1 MNGIL
6 ASAHLLA
13 SSPTLCPEERD
24 CVDIVI
30 DSSNAMTR
38 LLDDLLLCT
47 RMGTGRFE
55 LAPSPTRIDKL
66 VKSINDVM
74 LSRLQPSASMMM
86 MHRSNS
92 GGGGGV
98 ASSPPLPP
106 PRVRWHV
113 VTDPALPTAIMVDA
127 DRVKQVLLNL
137 TDNALKVRSH
147 FLRRTVGLLRCVGAT
162 APTYSVVI
170 VSLALLLLLVSSPLM
185 VPSRWKCAWYSHTS
199 TVAAPSMA
207 TTAMAAAAPAAGAT

>member
-13 SSPTLCPEERD
+13 SSPTLGPEERD

-66 VKSINDVM
+66 VKSISDVM
-74 LSRLQPSASMMM
+74 LSRLQPPASMM

-92 GGGGGV
+92 GGGGV
-98 ASSPPLPP
+98 ATPPLPP

-137 TDNALKVRSH
+137 TDNALKVRVH
-147 FLRRTVGLLRCVGAT
+147 FLRRTVGLLLLRGDSAQLLCCH
-162 APTYSVVI
+162 
-170 VSLALLLLLVSSPLM
+170 VSLAL
-185 VPSRWKCAWYSHTS
+185 WF
-199 TVAAPSMA
+199 VAC
-207 TTAMAAAAPAAGAT
+207 